1 MKKLSLYIFL
11 GLFFLSSSASAE
23 KIKLKCQG
31 VLEKIEGDFVYVN
44 FDDKIIE
51 VFQGAGGNKLQFYV
65 QTKNEQWVISHMRSV
80 LKGFTEYDSHVTDWD
95 YWDLEE
101 YKKHLYQIQI
111 DRLEGLVHIMRTVKP
126 WKKNKKNYKLE
137 NVGGIGMYCKK
148 LGSKF

>member
-11 GLFFLSSSASAE
+11 ILMVCSNSFAE
-23 KIKLKCQG
+23 KTKLKCQG

-65 QTKNEQWVISHMRSV
+65 QKKNEQWVISHMRSV
-80 LKGFTEYDSHVTDWD
+80 LKGDTEYDTHVTDWE

-126 WKKNKKNYKLE
+126 WKKSKKNYKLE
-137 NVGGIGMYCKK
+137 NVGGIGMFCKK

>member
-1 MKKLSLYIFL
+1 MKKLLSIIIL
-11 GLFFLSSSASAE
+11 GLMVCSNSFAE
-23 KIKLKCQG
+23 KTKLKCQG

-51 VFQGAGGNKLQFYV
+51 VFQGAGGNKLQFNV
-65 QTKNEQWVISHMRSV
+65 QKKNEQWVISHMRSV
-80 LKGFTEYDSHVTDWD
+80 LKGDTEYDTHVTDWE

-126 WKKNKKNYKLE
+126 WKKSKKNYKLE
-137 NVGGIGMYCKK
+137 NVGGIGMFCKK